1 HRHGRRGLHAPSGH
15 RTAKG
20 SGMSSEKS
28 ERGPAPRT
36 SAAHRPAS
44 RGVGTGTP
52 EKYQSRIGIDYSI
65 EYPESFAQA
74 AAEAGALPLLSVR
87 DLGVAYTTRSG
98 ERSAAMRDVDLDIHA
113 GSMTAVV
120 GESGSGKSTT
130 AGAVIGL
137 LASNAQVTSGEIRLG
152 AYGDDPELDLRALSA
167 REWQRVRGTRIGYI
181 QQDPGTSLNPLKTVG
196 ANVAESLRL
205 HSGVPAAQRRAR
217 VIELLDRVGIDRPQ
231 MRAEQYPHEL
241 SGGMRQRALIAA
253 AISLDPQLLIAD
265 EPTSALDVTVQK
277 RILDLLDELRR
288 EAGTGILF
296 ITHDLAVAAERAD
309 ELVVVRDGIVEE
321 QGPARRL
328 LGTPESEYTRKLLA
342 DAPSMQTLTGA
353 VGAVGPSAG
362 TPSAVAAVSSRSS
375 SSAAASSRSSSSA
388 APSRSPRSSASEYN
402 SDRSASA
409 GAVSHSLEQGNA
421 HSQGPPESS
430 AQHADRADAEWSGS
444 RTLDSAGEDSAP
456 ASEAASASDA
466 ATT

>member
-1 HRHGRRGLHAPSGH
+1 
-15 RTAKG
+15 
-20 SGMSSEKS
+20 M
-28 ERGPAPRT
+28 
-36 SAAHRPAS
+36 
-44 RGVGTGTP
+44 
-52 EKYQSRIGIDYSI
+52 D
-65 EYPESFAQA
+65 
-74 AAEAGALPLLSVR
+74 AGAVPLLSVR

-98 ERSAAMRDVDLDIHA
+98 EPTAAIRDVDLDIHA

-137 LASNAQVTSGEIRLG
+137 LAANAQVTSGEIRLS
-152 AYGDDPELDLRALSA
+152 AHGDDPELDLRALSP
-167 REWQRVRGTRIGYI
+167 REWQRVRGARIGYI
-181 QQDPGTSLNPLKTVG
+181 PQDPGTSLNPLKTVG

-205 HSGVPAAQRRAR
+205 HTDLGSAQRRAR
-217 VIELLDRVGIDRPQ
+217 VIELLDRVEIDRPQ

-328 LGTPESEYTRKLLA
+328 LGRPESAYTRRLLA
-342 DAPSMQTLTGA
+342 DAPSMQTL
-353 VGAVGPSAG
+353 VGAVAQP
-362 TPSAVAAVSSRSS
+362 TSS
-375 SSAAASSRSSSSA
+375 
-388 APSRSPRSSASEYN
+388 
-402 SDRSASA
+402 
-409 GAVSHSLEQGNA
+409 
-421 HSQGPPESS
+421 SQGPQAAS
-430 AQHADRADAEWSGS
+430 AQHPDQSRAEMARLSHTRIGRRHCRPHRRGRSRLRRVRHLRLGVTSGRGARPHPGVRS
-444 RTLDSAGEDSAP
+444 GAAG
-456 ASEAASASDA
+456 
-466 ATT
+466 